1 MLQNSPETW
10 LQSELSDLLVTIHDA
25 LDAWARLPFEAS
37 WTRKPAAEHYWLM
50 LKGMEEQLLRMWVRM
65 ERKQWN
71 TLESEVI
78 AWNGS
83 QKRMPNGVLRNYYS
97 CLQALSLN
105 DMEEKHD
112 KKTFPRTW
120 SGFLVQNICF
130 EPYLLKRF
138 VELKENVVSEE
149 LENLCKNFL
158 QCMQVFHHVQPREL
172 CSNFYTILSPF
183 TGESYFLTDYPSLPS
198 RKSSLKK
205 INSFAQELLSN
216 KDWHIKTTKLIQ
228 ELKKNS

>member
-1 MLQNSPETW
+1 
-10 LQSELSDLLVTIHDA
+10 
-25 LDAWARLPFEAS
+25 
-37 WTRKPAAEHYWLM
+37 
-50 LKGMEEQLLRMWVRM
+50 MEEQLLRMWVRM
-65 ERKQWN
+65 ERKHWN
-71 TLESEVI
+71 TLESEVM

-112 KKTFPRTW
+112 NFFFPRTW

-149 LENLCKNFL
+149 LENLCENYL
-158 QCMQVFHHVQPREL
+158 QCMQVFHKVQPRQL
-172 CSNFYTILSPF
+172 CSNFFTLLSPF
-183 TGESYFLTDYPSLPS
+183 TGESIFLTGYPTLPTG
-198 RKSSLKK
+198 KSSFKK
-205 INSFAQELLSN
+205 INSFIQELFSN
-216 KDWHIKTTKLIQ
+216 NDWQSKTTELIQ